1 MTQWDRLFPGRPIV
15 RRDMARTDF
24 KSNLISL
31 YFVRPLTARQAAL
44 GALLSR
50 VLSFASAE
58 YPSLRAISHQED
70 DLYGAV
76 VYFDMDKY
84 RDQLVLEYKLIYPR
98 YDLLPVEMDYSDQVV
113 AFYCSL
119 LFRPLWRDGLFDQAI
134 FETEKKNLLEDLES
148 LRTDPPAYAYRRC
161 NEIHFAGSALG
172 IYKYGDIASVEQLTN
187 QDLVAFY
194 HELLASPV
202 YLYRHGNFTARQP
215 VLPAV
220 PADEER
226 LALKRRIETIE
237 EERDIHQTILV
248 QAYQTDIEHSD
259 AESQAAMLF
268 CHLLGGDANS
278 LLFRTIREQHAYC
291 YDISTKY
298 DKYRNVMF
306 LSTAFDRPDQTRLE
320 GEIERLVG
328 LMQTGDFS
336 EEDLAAAKLET
347 IQGLRSL
354 NDRQTTLLDYQFVQD
369 LFGQPLSIEQRVE
382 LIEQLTCQDVA
393 RAARRFELATS
404 FCLKGMR

>member
-31 YFVRPLTARQAAL
+31 YFVRPLTAKQAAL

-98 YDLLPVEMDYSDQVV
+98 YDLLPVDMDYSDQAV
-113 AFYCSL
+113 AFYGSL
-119 LFRPLWRDGLFDQAI
+119 LFQPLWRGGLFDQAI

-202 YLYRHGNFTARQP
+202 YLYRHGNFTARRP
-215 VLPAV
+215 VLPAE
-220 PADEER
+220 PADEEP
-226 LALKRRIETIE
+226 LVLKRRIETIE

-298 DKYRNVMF
+298 DKYRNVMI

-336 EEDLAAAKLET
+336 EEDLAVAKLET

-354 NDRQTTLLDYQFVQD
+354 NDRQSTLLDYQFVQD

-382 LIEQLTCQDVA
+382 LIEQLTREDVA
-393 RAARRFELATS
+393 RAARRFELTTS